1 MKRRFLLDVAPFSGI
16 TLFFVVWE
24 TYVRVFDI
32 RPLTLPAPSRIII
45 HVFENLGFYADNA
58 AVTVAEGAA
67 GLVLAFVTAMV
78 VATAMAH
85 SPFVERA
92 SWPVL
97 VLIQSTPIVVLV
109 PVFIRWLGFGM
120 APKIAIAALFA
131 FVPFVSN
138 AVTGLRSVDADRLDL
153 LHSVDASD
161 REIFWRLRLP
171 SALPSLF
178 AAGRICIAL
187 ALIGAVIGEYY
198 GSSTSGLGTVSQRA
212 ASRAF
217 VDQQWG
223 SIFVASF
230 VGIAATSVL
239 LACERRVLRWHAST
253 QQQR

>member
-1 MKRRFLLDVAPFSGI
+1 MNRRFWLNVAPVVGI
-16 TLFFVVWE
+16 GGFFLLWE
-24 TYVRVFDI
+24 VYVRAFDV
-32 RPLTLPAPSRIII
+32 RPLTLPRPSRIVV
-45 HVFENLGFYADNA
+45 HVFENSELYFDNA
-58 AVTVAEGAA
+58 MVTITEAAV
-67 GLVLAFVTAMV
+67 GLLIAFFSAML

-85 SPFVERA
+85 SSFVERA
-92 SWPVL
+92 SWPIL

-120 APKIAIAALFA
+120 ASKIAIAALFA

-138 AVTGLRSVDADRLDL
+138 AVTGLRSVDTDRLDL
-153 LHSVDASD
+153 LHSVNASG

-198 GSSTSGLGTVSQRA
+198 GSSTAGLGTISQRA
-212 ASRAF
+212 ASRNF

-223 SIFVASF
+223 SIFVAAF
-230 VGIAATSVL
+230 VGISATLVL
-239 LACERRVLRWHAST
+239 LAFERRVLRWHPST
-253 QQQR
+253 QQN

>member
-1 MKRRFLLDVAPFSGI
+1 MNRRLVLNLAPVSGI
-16 TLFFVVWE
+16 AALFGLWE
-24 TYVRVFDI
+24 LYVRAADV
-32 RPLTLPAPSRIII
+32 RPLTLPAPSRIVV
-45 HVFENLGFYADNA
+45 HVLGNAGFYAENA
-58 AVTVAEGAA
+58 AVTVTEAVA
-67 GLVLAFVTAMV
+67 GLVIAFLLAMV

-85 SPFVERA
+85 SGFVERA
-92 SWPVL
+92 SWPII

-120 APKIAIAALFA
+120 APKIAIAAIFA

-153 LHSVDASD
+153 LHSVDASG

-171 SALPSLF
+171 SALPALF
-178 AAGRICIAL
+178 AAGRICISL

-212 ASRAF
+212 ASRSF

-230 VGIAATSVL
+230 VGITATLIL

-253 QQQR
+253 QQY

>member
-1 MKRRFLLDVAPFSGI
+1 MNRRLVLSLAPFTGI
-16 TLFFVVWE
+16 AGFFALWE
-24 TYVRVFDI
+24 LYVRLFDI
-32 RPLTLPAPSRIII
+32 RPLTLPAPSRIIVHI
-45 HVFENLGFYADNA
+45 SENLGFYADNA
-58 AVTVAEGAA
+58 AVTVAEAA
-67 GLVLAFVTAMV
+67 LGFLLAFLAAMI

-85 SPFVERA
+85 SSFVERA

-171 SALPSLF
+171 SALPALF

-198 GSSTSGLGTVSQRA
+198 GSSTAGLGTVSQRA

-223 SIFVASF
+223 AIFVASF
-230 VGIAATSVL
+230 VGIAATLIL

-253 QQQR
+253 QQY

>member
-1 MKRRFLLDVAPFSGI
+1 MNRRPWLALAPFSGI
-16 TLFFVVWE
+16 AGLFLVWE
-24 TYVRVFDI
+24 LYVRAFDV
-32 RPLTLPAPSRIII
+32 RALTLPPPSRIVV

-58 AVTVAEGAA
+58 ATTVTEGAV
-67 GLVLAFVTAMV
+67 GFVLAFVMAMI

-85 SPFVERA
+85 STFVERA

-153 LHSVDASD
+153 LHSVNASD

-171 SALPSLF
+171 SALPALF

-187 ALIGAVIGEYY
+187 SLIGAVIGEYY
-198 GSSTSGLGTVSQRA
+198 GSSTSGLGTVSARA
-212 ASRAF
+212 ASRSF

-230 VGIAATSVL
+230 VGIAATSIL
-239 LACERRVLRWHAST
+239 LVCERRVLRWHAST
-253 QQQR
+253 QQG